1 MRVEGVRFEFAQAT
15 LGTALR
21 NDPPGDRSICMCR
34 VGDRDKATHQIAT
47 LQLAGPERDN
57 SAGCLKSN
65 LGLNTFLGGGFN
77 NFLFSPLFGED
88 FQFDEHTFQMG

>member
-1 MRVEGVRFEFAQAT
+1 MRNFSESLRLGRSFFFTSLRNLSLHQVRVEGVRFQFAEAT

-34 VGDRDKATHQIAT
+34 VGDRDNDTHQIAT

-65 LGLNTFLGGGFN
+65 LG
-77 NFLFSPLFGED
+77 
-88 FQFDEHTFQMG
+88 